1 VLFSTFG
8 PFVLPKNAGGTIDFS
23 RESKRAFWDAVNAA
37 EDGLAQACGCYI
49 VAASGGRGTLPHYVG
64 LTEGNSFKNE
74 CSARHVLGHFNAIVG
89 DNIKRQPKLFLIA
102 KRTPT
107 GRFSKPAKDRHPD
120 IRFLE
125 NYLIALALE
134 RNHQLRNLRQT
145 KFLREMKV
153 EGLLNGGQGRPG
165 DAASSLRAMLDL

>member
-8 PFVLPKNAGGTIDFS
+8 PFLLPRDSSGGIDFS
-23 RESKRAFWDAVNAA
+23 RDPKKAFWDTVNAA
-37 EDGLAQACGCYI
+37 EDGLGQACGCYV

-74 CSARHVLGHFNAIVG
+74 CSAPHVLAHFNTIVQS
-89 DNIKRQPKLFLIA
+89 NAKRQPSLFLIA

-107 GRFSKPAKDRHPD
+107 GRFSKPAKKRHPD

-134 RNHQLRNLRQT
+134 RNDDLLNKRQT
-145 KFLREMKV
+145 RFLREMKV
-153 EGLLNGGQGRPG
+153 EGLLNGGQGRPA
-165 DAASSLRAMLDL
+165 DAAGKLRVMLGR